1 MAITNEEFRAALGR
15 FASGVSVVTGKTADE
30 QLFGI
35 TVSAFTSVSLNPP
48 LILICID
55 KRSTTHDHFAEGNHF
70 AVNILGED
78 QELQSRRFAS
88 READKF
94 AGIGYAAGVTG
105 APLLD
110 GALACLECRIVH
122 AYEGGD
128 HTIIVGEI
136 EATRLHESKPLLYFR
151 GGYAQLK

>member
-55 KRSTTHDHFAEGNHF
+55 KRSSTHDHFTAGNHF

-110 GALACLECRIVH
+110 GALACLECHVVY

-136 EATRLHESKPLLYFR
+136 EATRLHDSKPLLYFR